1 MLKIEIHGLD
11 KLNAELEAMGSSVA
25 DTLEMAV
32 KAAGV
37 RIAEQAAENI
47 KPYKTEDFTGELA
60 KATQAPPR
68 VEQTGKYSVE
78 GSVGPQNI
86 AYGRIQEYGGVTGR
100 GHKTRITG
108 KFYMTRAVES
118 LKDECENEMIEII
131 TKGFNR

>member
-11 KLNAELEAMGSSVA
+11 KLNAELQALGSSVA
-25 DTLEMAV
+25 DTLEDAV
-32 KAAGV
+32 EAAGDMIAV
-37 RIAEQAAENI
+37 RAGENAPYDTGTLKSAAE
-47 KPYKTEDFTGELA
+47 
-60 KATQAPPR
+60 APPR
-68 VEQTGKYSVE
+68 IEKTGKYSVE
-78 GSVGPQNI
+78 GRVGPQNVEY
-86 AYGRIQEYGGVTGR
+86 ARIQEYGGVTGR

>member
-1 MLKIEIHGLD
+1 MLNIEIHGLD
-11 KLNAELEAMGSSVA
+11 KLNAELEAMGTSVA

-108 KFYMTRAVES
+108 KFYLTRAVES
-118 LKDECENEMIEII
+118 LKDECEQEMIRII
-131 TKGFNR
+131 SSGFKV

>member
-1 MLKIEIHGLD
+1 MLKIEIQGLD
-11 KLNAELEAMGSSVA
+11 KLEKELQALGSSVA
-25 DTLEMAV
+25 DTLEVAV

-118 LKDECENEMIEII
+118 LKDECEQEMIDII

>member
-25 DTLEMAV
+25 DTLEDAV
-32 KAAGV
+32 EAAGDMIAV
-37 RIAEQAAENI
+37 RAGENAPYDTGTLKSAAE
-47 KPYKTEDFTGELA
+47 
-60 KATQAPPR
+60 APPR
-68 VEQTGKYSVE
+68 IEKTGKYSVE
-78 GSVGPQNI
+78 GRVGPQNVEY
-86 AYGRIQEYGGVTGR
+86 ARIQEYGGVTGR